1 MLREMTMPHQETA
14 MPQMRK
20 YATRAEQQVAYRQR
34 CEQAR
39 KAEMAGKGLP
49 SLPAIAT
56 LPGWPRWN
64 ASLKAA
70 HELLTCT
77 LDEMQDYFSDRSE
90 AWQESERGEEHQERI
105 ASLETVIDSLGE
117 LSR

>member
-1 MLREMTMPHQETA
+1 
-14 MPQMRK
+14 MPQARK
-20 YATRAEQQVAYRQR
+20 YATRAAQQVAYRQR

-39 KAEMAGKGLP
+39 KTEMAAKGLP
-49 SLPAIAT
+49 SLPAIST

-70 HELLTCT
+70 HELLACT
-77 LDEMQDYFSDRSE
+77 LGEMQDYFDDRTE
-90 AWQESERGEEHQERI
+90 VWQESERGEEHQEQI
-105 ASLETVIDSLGE
+105 ASLETLLDALSD